1 MQNNLVMTSSPHL
14 RDHSSTQ
21 RIMQEVCLALLPAG
35 IAGVII
41 FGWSALMLIC
51 VSVATCVLSEFVW
64 EKLTKQTV
72 TIGDWSAVVTG
83 LLLAYNLPANAPWWL
98 AVVGGVIAIV
108 LVKQMFGGIGSNFMN
123 PALTARAILFVSW
136 AALMSSYPQSNFV
149 VDATTSATPLGLLSK
164 GVSGVKVEGGGLILE
179 KGLVEKDFE
188 DLAKEGVW
196 VVGEIGLGTVNN
208 PETAAPMVEWAHKH
222 GFKVQMH
229 TGGTSIP
236 GSSTLTADDVIKTK
250 PDVVSHIN
258 GGPTSI
264 PLHEVDRIMDETTF
278 AMEIVQCGNPKTAQ
292 YVLNRAAEKGQLG
305 RVIFGND
312 APSGTGI
319 IPLGIMR
326 NISFAASMTDIAPEV
341 CVAMATGNPAKVYTK
356 LNRGVIAPG
365 KEADLLIM
373 DTPMGSV
380 GKDAME
386 AFAAGDIPGLSYV
399 IIDGKINVKKSSN
412 TPPASRKPC

>member
-1 MQNNLVMTSSPHL
+1 
-14 RDHSSTQ
+14 
-21 RIMQEVCLALLPAG
+21 
-35 IAGVII
+35 
-41 FGWSALMLIC
+41 
-51 VSVATCVLSEFVW
+51 
-64 EKLTKQTV
+64 
-72 TIGDWSAVVTG
+72 
-83 LLLAYNLPANAPWWL
+83 
-98 AVVGGVIAIV
+98 
-108 LVKQMFGGIGSNFMN
+108 
-123 PALTARAILFVSW
+123 
-136 AALMSSYPQSNFV
+136 
-149 VDATTSATPLGLLSK
+149 
-164 GVSGVKVEGGGLILE
+164 
-179 KGLVEKDFE
+179 
-188 DLAKEGVW
+188 
-196 VVGEIGLGTVNN
+196 
-208 PETAAPMVEWAHKH
+208 
-222 GFKVQMH
+222 
-229 TGGTSIP
+229 
-236 GSSTLTADDVIKTK
+236 
-250 PDVVSHIN
+250 
-258 GGPTSI
+258 
-264 PLHEVDRIMDETTF
+264 MDETKF

-373 DTPMGSV
+373 ETPMGSV